1 MISVQ
6 KLLRGFFP
14 SLGTGT
20 LGSATPELHLQPSL
34 LLNRAPL
41 SCQLALSSTAQTS
54 AELAVVL
61 PQPLANLELQAG
73 TTHPIPLILKRD
85 IVCLLA

>member
-1 MISVQ
+1 MISVH

-61 PQPLANLELQAG
+61 PQPLANLELQAC